1 MIEYT
6 PLSAE
11 GKARILNGFMK
22 PRLSRTQSVEQPKIV
37 LVGAQ
42 PGAGKS
48 KAASL
53 AKSELRQEG
62 GYIHVDADIMRALI
76 PAPEGW
82 CIRLNKLRKMPVL
95 WPLVFGIVQK
105 KTGGILWR
113 RGHLEMLQVSANLS
127 VIENQK
133 GTG

>member
-53 AKSELRQEG
+53 AKAS
-62 GYIHVDADIMRALI
+62 YAKKADISM
-76 PAPEGW
+76 W
-82 CIRLNKLRKMPVL
+82 M
-95 WPLVFGIVQK
+95 Q
-105 KTGGILWR
+105 ILCV
-113 RGHLEMLQVSANLS
+113 H
-127 VIENQK
+127 
-133 GTG
+133 

>member
-76 PAPEGW
+76 PAPEGVVYSSEQTQKDAGALA
-82 CIRLNKLRKMPVL
+82 ISVRNSAKENRRN
-95 WPLVFGIVQK
+95 IV
-105 KTGGILWR
+105 
-113 RGHLEMLQVSANLS
+113 E
-127 VIENQK
+127 E
-133 GTG
+133 GTFRNAASIS

>member
-62 GYIHVDADIMRALI
+62 GYIHVDGRYYACTDSCA
-76 PAPEGW
+76 GGGG
-82 CIRLNKLRKMPVL
+82 
-95 WPLVFGIVQK
+95 VFV
-105 KTGGILWR
+105 
-113 RGHLEMLQVSANLS
+113 
-127 VIENQK
+127 
-133 GTG
+133 

>member
-76 PAPEGW
+76 PAPEG
-82 CIRLNKLRKMPVL
+82 V
-95 WPLVFGIVQK
+95 VYSSEQTQK
-105 KTGGILWR
+105 DAGAY
-113 RGHLEMLQVSANLS
+113 H
-127 VIENQK
+127 
-133 GTG
+133 